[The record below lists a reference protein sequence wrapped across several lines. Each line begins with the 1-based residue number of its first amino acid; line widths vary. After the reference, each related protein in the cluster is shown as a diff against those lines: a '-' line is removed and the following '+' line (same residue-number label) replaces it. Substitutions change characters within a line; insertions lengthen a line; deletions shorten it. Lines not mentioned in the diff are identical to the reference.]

1 VRKRRYPFH
10 SRGRPNKQ
18 IAGKTG
24 ELEVTVKQV
33 EQQSLPEV
41 DDEFCRAYGVD
52 EGGLQALRDEVRK
65 SMEREL
71 GDVIR
76 NRVRAQVM
84 DALYRE
90 NTFEVLAR

>member
-1 VRKRRYPFH
+1 
-10 SRGRPNKQ
+10 
-18 IAGKTG
+18 
-24 ELEVTVKQV
+24 VTVKQV

-76 NRVRAQVM
+76 NAS
-84 DALYRE
+84 
-90 NTFEVLAR
+90 ARR